1 MNKSKKDLLRRM
13 RKSKF
18 FMIGQFGILI
28 IVSFC
33 FLSPLFIQFDPLQS
47 NLRMRLAVPE
57 FFSNGIK
64 GHIFGCDALGRD
76 ILSRLLIGG
85 RTSVMI
91 SLSIVLITTFFG
103 LTLGLISGYYGG
115 VIEMVLMR
123 ICDTIMSIP
132 SLLLAICVIA
142 VLGASVP
149 NLIFTLSITGWI
161 MMARVVRSTALS
173 IRNAEYVKA
182 ARVLGM
188 PDYRII
194 FKEVLINVLSPVIT
208 TATQAFGSMLLT
220 EASMSFLGLGV
231 PLPAPSWGGMISDG
245 REYISTAPWVVI
257 VPGVLLMLTVLS
269 FNFLGDGM
277 TDIFNPRN
285 VD

>member
-1 MNKSKKDLLRRM
+1 MLRRM

-18 FMIGQFGILI
+18 FMIGLFGILI
-28 IVSFC
+28 IVAFC
-33 FLSPLFIQFDPLQS
+33 FLLPLFIHFDPLQI
-47 NLRMRLAVPE
+47 NLRLRLAVPKG
-57 FFSNGIK
+57 FSEGLS

-85 RTSVMI
+85 RTSLAI
-91 SLSIVLITTFFG
+91 SLSIVFITTVFG
-103 LTLGLISGYYGG
+103 LTLGLVSGYYGG
-115 VIEMVLMR
+115 IIEMILMR

-132 SLLLAICVIA
+132 ALLLAICVVA
-142 VLGASVP
+142 VLGASIH
-149 NLIFTLSITGWI
+149 NLIITLSITGWI

-173 IRNAEYVKA
+173 IRNAEYIRA
-182 ARVLGM
+182 AKVLGM
-188 PDYRII
+188 PDFKII
-194 FKEVLINVLSPVIT
+194 FKEVLPNVVSPMIT

-231 PLPAPSWGGMISDG
+231 PLPAPSWGAMISDG

-257 VPGVLLMLTVLS
+257 VPGVLLMLTVLA

-277 TDIFNPRN
+277 TDIFNPKN

>member
-18 FMIGQFGILI
+18 FTIGLFSILI

-33 FLSPLFIQFDPLQS
+33 FLSPLFIQYDPLQS
-47 NLRMRLAVPE
+47 NLRMRLAAPE
-57 FFSNGIK
+57 LFSKGIK

-85 RTSVMI
+85 RTSIMI
-91 SLSIVLITTFFG
+91 SLSIVIITTFFG

-115 VIEMVLMR
+115 VIEMILMR

-142 VLGASVP
+142 VLGASVQ

-173 IRNAEYVKA
+173 IRNAEYIKA

-188 PDYRII
+188 PDYKII

-208 TATQAFGSMLLT
+208 TATQAFGGMLLT